1 MIPSNDKDIL
11 VVDTVYQRG
20 LVIESSF
27 SSDNGVIRR
36 SMSMGWGYSKHLSLD
51 VLTGSDW
58 RIIGPNPNR

>member
-1 MIPSNDKDIL
+1 MIPSTYGRYKTL
-11 VVDTVYQRG
+11 TTVYQRG

-58 RIIGPNPNR
+58 RIIDPNPNR